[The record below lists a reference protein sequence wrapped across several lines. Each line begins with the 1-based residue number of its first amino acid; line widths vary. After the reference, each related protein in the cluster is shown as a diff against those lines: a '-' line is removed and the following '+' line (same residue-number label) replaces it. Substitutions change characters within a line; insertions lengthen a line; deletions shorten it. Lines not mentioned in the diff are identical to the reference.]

1 MEVDKA
7 VRWEVVT
14 DVILT
19 IALFW
24 YLTPWGH
31 SCTVLPKAAGFSGIA
46 VHFYR
51 TVQHTNSSSIDTTGS
66 YSCSVRKLF
75 EPNK

>member
-1 MEVDKA
+1 VGKA

-14 DVILT
+14 DVIVT
-19 IALFW
+19 VALFW
-24 YLTPWGH
+24 YVTPWGH
-31 SCTVLPKAAGFSGIA
+31 SYSVLPKAAGASGIA

-51 TVQHTNSSSIDTTGS
+51 TVRHTNSSSIDTAGS
-66 YSCSVRKLF
+66 YICSVRKLF